1 MSRESMQS
9 EQKTNRKGRN
19 RTLAILVFIILAIS
33 FAIAALIID
42 QNNRIMNNQ
51 QVLAGVSVNGID
63 LSELSK
69 ADAKAATANIEQELL
84 SKVNVVIDVEGEQ
97 HTYAAADLGVTT
109 DYEDIIAQALSY
121 GHTGTLQERKQAI
134 STAKNEGVALTVSLQ
149 ANKESVAAVL
159 LPLKGQLDGQPV
171 DATCTFMPWGYTADG
186 AAYDQ
191 DQGEMIEASASNK
204 MWKRPEL
211 VRLTEEEMPSKLRYQ
226 YWQNTKYIEDY
237 IPQDASIS
245 RFLYT
250 PEQTGRTVDMEA
262 VVNSVMD
269 ELASG
274 QYAVINAPVE
284 TLEPTVK
291 LDDLKYN
298 TQLVASWT
306 SSYSNHASYGRNWNV
321 AKLSGL
327 INGVVIQPGEE
338 WSINQHAGTRTVSG
352 GWKEAPGIENGGYT
366 QQAGGGVCQIS
377 STLFNASIRSAL
389 TITDS
394 THHTISSDYIPLGL
408 DATISSPRP
417 DLKIQNPY
425 DTPIYIISYM
435 NPEDKNV
442 TVEIYGPP
450 VIDDELGPVLLRF
463 SSESGGYYGSP
474 SMIYYY
480 NMSVAPDDHI
490 IAPGESYVFAK
501 ARKGQKVQTYIHY
514 LDLEGNELKV
524 APDHYYEWPPINGK
538 TYVNAPDPALMAA
551 IPTLTPAP

>member
-1 MSRESMQS
+1 MGRENMQS
-9 EQKTNRKGRN
+9 GQATNGKGRK
-19 RTLAILVFIILAIS
+19 RTLAILIFIILAIS

-42 QNNRIMNNQ
+42 KNNRIMNNQ
-51 QVLAGVSVNGID
+51 LVLAGVSVNGVD

-69 ADAKAATANIEQELL
+69 NDAMAATAGIEQELL

-97 HTYAAADLGVTT
+97 HTYAADDLGVTT
-109 DYEDIIAQALSY
+109 DYQDVVSQAISY

-134 STAKNEGVALTVSLQ
+134 NTAKTEGVAFTVSVK
-149 ANKESVAAVL
+149 ADREAVAAVL
-159 LPLKGQLDGQPV
+159 LPLKDQLDNQPV
-171 DATCTFMPWGYTADG
+171 DATCTFMPWGYTPDG
-186 AAYDQ
+186 SAYAQ
-191 DQGEMIEASASNK
+191 DQADMIEAAASNK
-204 MWKRPEL
+204 MWDRPEL
-211 VRLTEEEMPSKLRYQ
+211 VRLTDEEMPNKLRYE
-226 YWQNTKYIEDY
+226 YWQNTKYIENY
-237 IPQDASIS
+237 IAQDASIS

-250 PEQTGRTVDMEA
+250 QEQTGRTVDMES
-262 VVNSVMD
+262 VVNSVME
-269 ELASG
+269 ELTSG
-274 QYAVINAPVE
+274 QYAVVTAPVE
-284 TLEPTVK
+284 TLEPAVK
-291 LDDLKYN
+291 LEDIKYN

-306 SSYSNHASYGRNWNV
+306 SSYSNHANYGRNWNV

-338 WSINQHAGTRTVSG
+338 WSINQHAGVRTVSS

-417 DLKIQNPY
+417 DLKLQNPY
-425 DTPIYIISYM
+425 NTPIYIISYV
-435 NPEDKNV
+435 NPKDKNI
-442 TVEIYGPP
+442 TVEVYGPP
-450 VIDDELGPVLLRF
+450 VVNDEFGPVILKF

-490 IAPGESYVFAK
+490 IAPGDSYVFAK
-501 ARKGQKVQTYIHY
+501 ARKGQKVQTFIHY
-514 LDLEGNELKV
+514 LDLTGNELRV
-524 APDHYYEWPPINGK
+524 DEDHYYEWPPINGK

-551 IPTLTPAP
+551 IPTLTPTP

>member
-1 MSRESMQS
+1 MGRENMQS
-9 EQKTNRKGRN
+9 EQSANGKGRK
-19 RTLAILVFIILAIS
+19 RTLAILIFIILAIS

-42 QNNRIMNNQ
+42 QNNRIMNNKL
-51 QVLAGVSVNGID
+51 VLAGVSVNGID

-69 ADAKAATANIEQELL
+69 ADAMAATANIEQDLL
-84 SKVNVVIDVEGEQ
+84 SKVNIVIDVEGEQ
-97 HTYAAADLGVTT
+97 HTYTAADLGVTT
-109 DYEDIIAQALSY
+109 DYQDIMAQAVSY

-134 STAKNEGVALTVSLQ
+134 NTAKNEGVKLAVTLKVD
-149 ANKESVAAVL
+149 KEAVTSIL
-159 LPLKGQLDGQPV
+159 MPLKDQLDKQPV
-171 DATCTFMPWGYTADG
+171 DASFTFMPWGYTPDG
-186 AAYDQ
+186 TAYAQDQ
-191 DQGEMIEASASNK
+191 DDMIEAAASNK
-204 MWKRPEL
+204 MWDRPEL
-211 VRLTEEEMPSKLRYQ
+211 VRLTDEQMPNKLRYE
-226 YWQNTKYIEDY
+226 YWQNSKYIENY
-237 IPQDASIS
+237 IPQDASIA

-250 PEQTGRTVDMEA
+250 EEQTGRTVDMEA
-262 VVNSVMD
+262 VLNSVMD

-274 QYAVINAPVE
+274 QYALINAPVQ
-284 TLEPTVK
+284 TLEPSVK
-291 LDDLKYN
+291 LEDLKYN

-306 SSYSNHASYGRNWNV
+306 SCYSNHASYGRNWNV

-338 WSINQHAGTRTVSG
+338 WSINQHAGTRTVKG

-425 DTPIYIISYM
+425 DTPIYIISYV
-435 NPEDKNV
+435 NPKDKNV

-450 VIDDELGPVLLRF
+450 VVDDEMGPVILRF

-501 ARKGQKVQTYIHY
+501 SRKGQKVQTYIHY
-514 LDLEGNELKV
+514 LDLEGKELKKDK
-524 APDHYYEWPPINGK
+524 DHYYEWPPINGK
-538 TYVNAPDPALMAA
+538 TYVNGQDPALMAA
-551 IPTLTPAP
+551 IPTLTPTP

>member
-1 MSRESMQS
+1 MSRENMQS
-9 EQKTNRKGRN
+9 EQATNGKGKK
-19 RTLAILVFIILAIS
+19 RTLAILIFIILAIS

-42 QNNRIMNNQ
+42 RNNRIMNNQ
-51 QVLAGVSVNGID
+51 LVLAGVSVNGVD

-69 ADAKAATANIEQELL
+69 ADAMTATAGIEQELL
-84 SKVNVVIDVEGEQ
+84 SNVNIVIDVEGEQ
-97 HTYAAADLGVTT
+97 HTYTASDLGVST
-109 DYEDIIAQALSY
+109 DYQDVMAQALSY

-134 STAKNEGVALTVSLQ
+134 NTAKNEGVAFTVSLK
-149 ANKESVAAVL
+149 ADREAVAAVL
-159 LPLKGQLDGQPV
+159 MPLKEQLDIQPV

-186 AAYDQ
+186 TAYEQ
-191 DQGEMIEASASNK
+191 KQAEMIEASASGK

-211 VRLTEEEMPSKLRYQ
+211 VRLTDTEMPNKLRYQ
-226 YWQNTKYIEDY
+226 YWQNTKYIKDY
-237 IPQDASIS
+237 IPQDAGIS

-250 PEQTGRTVDMEA
+250 DEQAGRTVDMES
-262 VVNSVMD
+262 VVNSVME

-274 QYAVINAPVE
+274 RYAAVTAPVE
-284 TLEPTVK
+284 TLEPAVK
-291 LDDLKYN
+291 LEDLKYD

-306 SSYSNHASYGRNWNV
+306 SSYSNHASYSRNWNV
-321 AKLSGL
+321 TKLSGL

-338 WSINQHAGTRTVSG
+338 WSINQHAGVRTVQS

-425 DTPIYIISYM
+425 DTPIYIISYV
-435 NPEDKNV
+435 NPKDENV

-450 VIDDELGPVLLRF
+450 VIDDELGPVILNF

-480 NMSVAPDDHI
+480 NMSVAPDDTV
-490 IAPGESYVFAK
+490 IAPGQSYVFAK

-524 APDHYYEWPPINGK
+524 NKDHYYEWPPINGK
-538 TYVNAPDPALMAA
+538 TYVNGPDPALMAA
-551 IPTLTPAP
+551 IPTLTP